1 VTDRRILA
9 IDPGA
14 AAGFAYR
21 VGSRHG
27 VTSDPDLV
35 PADGPWDELV
45 IEDQHLARFIY
56 RNGRR
61 TRVSPKSQITLIRTA
76 ERLLLRFPAVAS
88 YRIQPDAWRA
98 LLWPGA
104 RRLPKKTVLAR
115 LRADEPEL
123 LADLTDDAVEARG
136 ILRAWLTLTPAQKKK
151 HLVKS

>member
-1 VTDRRILA
+1 MTRILA

-14 AAGFAYR
+14 SAGFAYQ
-21 VGSRHG
+21 VGERFG
-27 VTSDPDLV
+27 VSAYADLV
-35 PADGPWDELV
+35 PADGPWAEVV

-76 ERLLLRFPAVAS
+76 ERLLLRFPAERQ

-104 RRLPKKTVLAR
+104 RRLPKVTVVAR
-115 LRADEPEL
+115 LRRDEPGL
-123 LADLTDDAVEARG
+123 LDGVSDDVVEARG
-136 ILRAWLTLTPAQKKK
+136 ILRAWLTLTPPQKRKY
-151 HLVKS
+151 LVKS

>member
-1 VTDRRILA
+1 MRVLA
-9 IDPGA
+9 CDPGA
-14 AAGFAYR
+14 SAGFAYQ
-21 VGSRHG
+21 VGERFG

-35 PADGPWDELV
+35 PVASEPWDEYV
-45 IEDQHLARFIY
+45 VEDQHLARFIY

-76 ERLLLRFPAVAS
+76 ERLLLRFPAERQ

-104 RRLPKKTVLAR
+104 RRLPKVTVVAR
-115 LRADEPEL
+115 LRRDEPEL
-123 LADLTDDAVEARG
+123 LDGLSDDVVEARG

-151 HLVKS
+151 YLVKA